1 MIADGFLVDL
11 NEAARAVL
19 AWVGQAILL
28 GTALALITGLLVRY
42 AFRRVHAVWHGVLWL
57 IVLIKF
63 ILPVG
68 PALTV
73 SMATS
78 ITALSALIPFAAISA
93 AEPVDANVAGFPAT
107 WIPVTGAAA
116 PISESV
122 FAKNRELPVALLFG
136 CAYVLGVAIVA
147 TVRCRAHLRLR
158 AECRRLPLADESTRG
173 LVAGISQRF
182 GLRRAPTVR
191 MSNTAPAP
199 FILGVLRPTLVLSHR
214 QLKHRPELEAVVL
227 HEIAH
232 LRRGDLLVRYLQWFA
247 GTILFFW
254 PVVAWVNR
262 RIDLARESVCDEWAL
277 RHGPLTPGQYA
288 RCLLGAV
295 RPARSS
301 WSGVAPAAMAANVFT
316 VERRIEMILNVPAV
330 RRNRRWV
337 KLPLI
342 LLVAGWAAFALSG
355 AQATDDKAA
364 QDKAAQGEHAVIVL
378 QPADGDETGNAHWVV
393 RRLGRDSVQE
403 VADIAWPQGVAYF
416 VSDDAEGAHAVFQL
430 HTEVGAQ
437 ALARLFEQHPAAD
450 SNGDGKV
457 ARVEHDAFLIAVAM
471 TDPAAVLAQF
481 PKADRDE
488 NGELSASEAAR
499 LMIGGASPTVR
510 FGRTGLPI
518 GAALHLDES
527 YAGEIITEDGASP
540 TRVRFRVLH
549 RATGGEGGEGA
560 GELHRIELNEHQKAL
575 LHRVERPAAWVL
587 HNIQADLTSEDVA
600 SYVTLARETPN
611 AVFLEMNPKA
621 DANGDGKLTADER
634 EAFSRQLMSRRLSR
648 VLERHP
654 EADLDGDGTLT
665 KQELHDFCKNQAV
678 NGTCQL
684 RQVEGGSAGVLIHN
698 GGQGGVFVQTKDG
711 SWVSKEDE
719 PK

>member
-1 MIADGFLVDL
+1 MIVDGFLVDL
-11 NEAARAVL
+11 NDAARAVL

-214 QLKHRPELEAVVL
+214 QLKHRRELEAVVL

-301 WSGVAPAAMAANVFT
+301 WSGVAPASMAANVFT

-337 KLPLI
+337 KLPLF

-355 AQATDDKAA
+355 AQATDEKAA
-364 QDKAAQGEHAVIVL
+364 QDKPAQGEHAIIVL

-457 ARVEHDAFLIAVAM
+457 ARVEHDAFLIAAAM

-499 LMIGGASPTVR
+499 LMIGGASPT
-510 FGRTGLPI
+510 
-518 GAALHLDES
+518 
-527 YAGEIITEDGASP
+527 
-540 TRVRFRVLH
+540 RVRFRVLH
-549 RATGGEGGEGA
+549 RATGDEGGEEA

-684 RQVEGGSAGVLIHN
+684 RQVEGGSAGVFILN
-698 GGQGGVFVQTKDG
+698 GGQGGVLVQLKDG